1 MVWFQVYEV
10 NRCGRATG
18 YKVMKGRQQV
28 GTLEY
33 RDPCWE
39 GGGEGK
45 DAGGAVNGI
54 GGGGQG
60 RDLRQPASR
69 LS

>member
-33 RDPCWE
+33 RDPCWI
-39 GGGEGK
+39 
-45 DAGGAVNGI
+45 GAVTKSKKI
-54 GGGGQG
+54 VMKQ
-60 RDLRQPASR
+60 DASVR
-69 LS
+69 TVVDWVVKITS

>member
-33 RDPCWE
+33 RDPCW
-39 GGGEGK
+39 
-45 DAGGAVNGI
+45 I
-54 GGGGQG
+54 GPSPMVQK
-60 RDLRQPASR
+60 L
-69 LS
+69 